1 MNVKQKT
8 YWWVDLVLF
17 GGFLVAFFL
26 SLTGVDLHQWIGVFG
41 VLLASYHLLAH
52 RDWVNTVS

>member
-1 MNVKQKT
+1 MKVKQKT
-8 YWWVDLVLF
+8 YWWVDMVLF

-41 VLLASYHLLAH
+41 VLLASYICW
-52 RDWVNTVS
+52 RTGIG